1 MSELSINTHIN
12 LHNERDIHLIY
23 YENEDK
29 VKVNNSIKEI
39 KKSLNNYLLHSSY
52 KKIEVDSFENLMF
65 SLLKSILNNLY
76 DEPYYFFINDDEC
89 VDIKSNTPYYKLS
102 IVNDYLIF
110 KFGNIDA
117 ITFIVDVIYSLNKT
131 FETIISFVIK
141 EKSNE

>member
-12 LHNERDIHLIY
+12 LNNERDIHLIY
-23 YENEDK
+23 YKNENK

-76 DEPYYFFINDDEC
+76 DEPYYFFIDDEC